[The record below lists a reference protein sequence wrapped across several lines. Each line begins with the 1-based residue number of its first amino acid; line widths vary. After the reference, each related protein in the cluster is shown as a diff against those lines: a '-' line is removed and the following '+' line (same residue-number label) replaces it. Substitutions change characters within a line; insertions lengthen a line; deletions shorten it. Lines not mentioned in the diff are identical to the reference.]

1 MKEITITGN
10 FPINRPYPKHQE
22 LTQKAVIDVII
33 DNFSYEM
40 NTKSTRAKIMNNL
53 NRVFFPDYVAKFI
66 DTTSDEDIDSGKISM
81 MIEYKGIQYNLLAF
95 EDQYIKIN
103 RKRKLNKINNY
114 E

>member
-10 FPINRPYPKHQE
+10 FPNRPSPKPQE
-22 LTQKAVIDVII
+22 LTQKAIIDIII

-66 DTTSDEDIDSGKISM
+66 DTTTEGDIDGGTISI
-81 MIEYKGIQYNLLAF
+81 MIEYKGTQYNLLAF
-95 EDQYIKIN
+95 EDEYVKIN